1 MRVYYKFGSPLTKKA
16 AIYACEQSK
25 RTGKPILEELIKYP
39 ELSSY
44 AKEGVINLL
53 TLLPMIT
60 EGNGTKAV
68 QLIWNTA
75 GYGQY
80 VISNKLDAGKFIT
93 LCMLGENEAS
103 PRDLLR
109 RLNELRDIIQN
120 HTNSNSAKFI
130 LSTIHSSKGL
140 EYDRVFLLDIFD
152 GTLPS
157 KANPDVSSRDEIKQ
171 YEEDRRLYYVGM
183 WSAASRSPLIHSS
196 TNPAASRFS
205 TDIAPPPASGRM
217 RAVRPVGLPLRRKA
231 WSAPRPWR
239 KRRRASPL
247 KKKKAFSRR

>member
-1 MRVYYKFGSPLTKKA
+1 M
-16 AIYACEQSK
+16 C
-25 RTGKPILEELIKYP
+25 
-39 ELSSY
+39 
-44 AKEGVINLL
+44 
-53 TLLPMIT
+53 
-60 EGNGTKAV
+60 
-68 QLIWNTA
+68 
-75 GYGQY
+75 YGQY

-157 KANPDVSSRDEIKQ
+157 KATPDLASQKEIKQ

-183 WSAASRSPLIHSS
+183 TRAKNELNLFNCRNIDSAFASESLRSLPREAVDADNVMSIFIQGLVFIKGVVITDSICKLNINRRISCFHEFKVNKKSS
-196 TNPAASRFS
+196 S
-205 TDIAPPPASGRM
+205 PPVPINKGVYPFKLNM
-217 RAVRPVGLPLRRKA
+217 K
-231 WSAPRPWR
+231 PR
-239 KRRRASPL
+239 
-247 KKKKAFSRR
+247 